1 MKPQHFFLAI
11 FSIFL
16 ISCNLDVPS
25 FVDVF
30 KGEQNQQ
37 DESNEQSDT
46 KITLSS
52 LEMTSLPDCTEYYL
66 IQNTL
71 YCADTQKVVQ
81 TICFDGIEIFSN
93 YSDYSRQKEDI
104 NDLQISTV
112 EKKSGLQNVVIS
124 KENKS
129 VAFTILIKQKEN
141 GFEFVSPLNKTETL
155 KKDVLQGGLST
166 LENLSVDSVQIN
178 PYLISTTEILYKQW
192 YEVLSWAISDERGE
206 NKYTFLNVG
215 QEGSSGVT
223 GQVWQG
229 TNQPVVAVSLCDVR
243 VWCNA
248 ASEMYGL
255 NPVYVNSENDEIL
268 RDSTKASTIEKCK
281 TLYSN
286 NGYRL
291 PTIYEYEFALR
302 CGSFAKN
309 VFLGTEVLTPNF
321 EKDIYS
327 YDYSGTNDKKEL
339 SSYCNYNSE
348 NTVPCASLK
357 SNRAGIYDL
366 LGNVAEWTDIQ
377 SGKYFYLFG
386 GSYFDSSCNINTFV
400 ELPCNVQ
407 NTTIGFRVARLM

>member
-1 MKPQHFFLAI
+1 MKPQHFFLVI

-16 ISCNLDVPS
+16 VSCNLDVPS

-30 KGEQNQQ
+30 KGE
-37 DESNEQSDT
+37 EKPIENET
-46 KITLSS
+46 KEEITLSS
-52 LEMTSLPDCTEYYL
+52 LEMTSLPDCIEYYL

-71 YCADTQKVVQ
+71 YCADTQKAVQ

-93 YSDYSRQKEDI
+93 YSDYSRQKEDVT
-104 NDLQISTV
+104 DLQISTV

-124 KENKS
+124 KENQS

-141 GFEFVSPLNKTETL
+141 GFEFVLPLNKTETFN
-155 KKDVLQGGLST
+155 KDVLQGGLST
-166 LENLSVDSVQIN
+166 LENFSVDSTQIN

-192 YEVLSWAISDERGE
+192 YEVLSWATSDELGE
-206 NKYTFLNVG
+206 NKYIFQNVG

-268 RDSTKASTIEKCK
+268 RDSSKSSSIEKAK
-281 TLYSN
+281 VLYSN

-302 CGSFAKN
+302 CGNFAKN

-321 EKDIYS
+321 IKEIYS

-386 GSYFDSSCNINTFV
+386 GSYFDSSCNINSFV
-400 ELPCNVQ
+400 ELPCTVQ
-407 NTTIGFRVARLM
+407 NTTIGFRVARSM

>member
-1 MKPQHFFLAI
+1 MKPQHLFLII
-11 FSIFL
+11 FSVFL
-16 ISCNLDVPS
+16 VSCNLDTPS

-30 KGEQNQQ
+30 KGE
-37 DESNEQSDT
+37 EKPIENET
-46 KITLSS
+46 KEEITLSS

-71 YCADTQKVVQ
+71 YCADTQKAVQ
-81 TICFDGIEIFSN
+81 TISFDGIEIFSN

-141 GFEFVSPLNKTETL
+141 GFEFVLPLNKTEEF

-166 LENLSVDSVQIN
+166 LENLNENSVQIN

-192 YEVLSWAISDERGE
+192 YEVLLWATSDERGE

-215 QEGSSGVT
+215 QEGSSGVK

-327 YDYSGTNDKKEL
+327 YDYSGTNDKKQL

-357 SNRAGIYDL
+357 PNRAGIYDL
-366 LGNVAEWTDIQ
+366 LGNVVEWTDMQ

-386 GSYFDSSCNINTFV
+386 GSYFDSNCNINTFV

-407 NTTIGFRVARLM
+407 NTTIGFRIARTM